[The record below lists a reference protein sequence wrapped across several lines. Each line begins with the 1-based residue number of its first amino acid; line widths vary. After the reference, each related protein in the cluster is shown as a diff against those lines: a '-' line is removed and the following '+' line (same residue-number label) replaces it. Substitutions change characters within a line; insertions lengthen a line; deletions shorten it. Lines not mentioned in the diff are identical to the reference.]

1 MQDLFP
7 DLQGFTPRAST
18 SRAPA
23 THAGGGGFAIDPA
36 LQPTS
41 ASRTHAG
48 GDAYWDDEDE
58 DGDAGGLFGYAGGP
72 QRRLGRGGGGRD
84 GASTGD
90 EQDQDDSSLDGSEYE
105 TDAEDEF
112 AAATQIGTAGQ
123 LPPRRADKGKGRA
136 REPDN
141 DGGGDDDDD
150 IRFQLDDQGEQD
162 LE

>member
-1 MQDLFP
+1 MDDLFP

-23 THAGGGGFAIDPA
+23 THAQGRGGFAIDPA
-36 LQPTS
+36 LQGPST
-41 ASRTHAG
+41 SRTQ

-58 DGDAGGLFGYAGGP
+58 QDAGGLFGYPSAP
-72 QRRLGRGGGGRD
+72 QRRPHGRD
-84 GASTGD
+84 GASTED
-90 EQDQDDSSLDGSEYE
+90 EQDQDQDDSSLDGSEYE

-112 AAATQIGTAGQ
+112 AAATTRTGQ
-123 LPPRRADKGKGRA
+123 PPPRRVDKGKGRA
-136 REPDN
+136 QEPDED
-141 DGGGDDDDD
+141 DGDD